1 MWYVAVFDAK
11 EDVAR
16 KEIYHERSEWLKKRE
31 KVFQKKCKTIR
42 RYEVVGSSPVK
53 VFFIIETD
61 DPRTLNVLST
71 HFGDAW
77 YSTTYP
83 VIERGIAEALKED
96 LSGIIVTKQRQRDRA
111 GSRLK
116 RHKRSTARRCSF
128 SHRPLLSNFLSRSS

>member
-11 EDVAR
+11 EDVVR

-31 KVFQKKCKTIR
+31 KVFQKKCKTIK

-53 VFFIIETD
+53 VFFILETD

-77 YSTTYP
+77 YSMTYP

-96 LSGIIVTKQRQRDRA
+96 LSGIDISK
-111 GSRLK
+111 K
-116 RHKRSTARRCSF
+116 
-128 SHRPLLSNFLSRSS
+128 

>member
-96 LSGIIVTKQRQRDRA
+96 LSGIIVTKQ
-111 GSRLK
+111 
-116 RHKRSTARRCSF
+116 
-128 SHRPLLSNFLSRSS
+128 